1 MIVFYAGFVCQR
13 VPAGRSDE
21 LTKEG
26 VAAGG
31 FRLKFGVKL
40 DSDEPGM
47 VLEFDDFDE
56 ASFRVDSRRL
66 ETLLFEVFHVAVI
79 ELVAVTMPLL
89 YEGALVCC
97 VGPGTFGNPAR
108 IGSQSHGP
116 SEIFDPLLFCQE
128 ADDRMFG

>member
-40 DSDEPGM
+40 EREVRFLPED
-47 VLEFDDFDE
+47 V
-56 ASFRVDSRRL
+56 SF
-66 ETLLFEVFHVAVI
+66 HA
-79 ELVAVTMPLL
+79 
-89 YEGALVCC
+89 
-97 VGPGTFGNPAR
+97 
-108 IGSQSHGP
+108 
-116 SEIFDPLLFCQE
+116 
-128 ADDRMFG
+128 